1 MFLRPCVALWDLCI
15 TFGMC
20 SFMFIYFFLV
30 GSFPFHRD
38 LKESLG
44 ICGGI
49 ERSLKIFVLRVGNL
63 ELGDLSES
71 LRISGDL

>member
-1 MFLRPCVALWDLCI
+1 MFLRPFVALWDLRI
-15 TFGMC
+15 TFGIF
-20 SFMFIYFFLV
+20 SFTFIYFFLV